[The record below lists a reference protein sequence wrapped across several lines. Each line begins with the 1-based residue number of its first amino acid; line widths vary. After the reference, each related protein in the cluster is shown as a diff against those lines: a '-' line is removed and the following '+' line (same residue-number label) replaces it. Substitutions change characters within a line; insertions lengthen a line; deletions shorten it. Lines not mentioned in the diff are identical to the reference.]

1 MLFLAVTFRIALEEN
16 RSCPRTTTESIS
28 RATLL
33 RQHLVQR
40 RSSGN
45 LAWDFTQE
53 ETIGTQSFVRI
64 LVVDDFA
71 EWRHYVVEK
80 LRQDRRLEVVGVAA
94 DGLEA
99 VLKAKELQPDLV
111 LLDIGLPKLDGI
123 EAARQIRKVAPDSKV
138 IFLTQEN
145 DPDLARVALTVGA
158 RGYVVKSDASSD
170 LLPAVETVM
179 LGKRFGSR
187 SSAGH
192 AFTNLE
198 D

>member
-1 MLFLAVTFRIALEEN
+1 VLFLAVTFRIALEQN

-80 LRQDRRLEVVGVAA
+80 LREDRSFEVVGVAA

-99 VLKAKELQPDLV
+99 VLRAEQMQPDLV

-123 EAARQIRKVAPDSKV
+123 EAARQIRTVAPDSKV
-138 IFLTQEN
+138 IFLSQEN
-145 DPDLARVALTVGA
+145 DPDLARAALSVGA
-158 RGYVVKSDASSD
+158 RGYVVKSDAGSE
-170 LLPAVETVM
+170 LLPALQTVM

-187 SSAGH
+187 SLAGH
-192 AFTNLE
+192 AFTNVE